1 MSGIRHQ
8 KSERGKPHYAQ
19 ALRALYPTSALRPLI
34 FAERGPESFRGLCR
48 AVALCEGGFTLL
60 ELLIVI
66 GLIAILLVLIVP
78 AFTTIKSGTEVTTA
92 IYGVKGLLENFTTIK
107 SGTEVTTAIYGVKG
121 LLENARAYAKANH
134 TYVFVGFAEVDSSIG
149 SLGQSADYD
158 WRYTLRQ
165 SGGGRGC
172 IERWHFTIPIRYHR
186 PGQRLDSELC
196 QWCSSDRGREITNI
210 RESAFCPG

>member
-92 IYGVKGLLENFTTIK
+92 IYGVKGLLEN
-107 SGTEVTTAIYGVKG
+107 
-121 LLENARAYAKANH
+121 ARAYAKANH
-134 TYVFVGFAEVDSSIG
+134 TYVFVGFAEVDSSIDPSVSPQITTG
-149 SLGQSADYD
+149 DIPTNWSTVHFGECPLQLGDTIYVAVGI
-158 WRYTLRQ
+158 TIGLRLPV
-165 SGGGRGC
+165 S
-172 IERWHFTIPIRYHR
+172 I
-186 PGQRLDSELC
+186 
-196 QWCSSDRGREITNI
+196 
-210 RESAFCPG
+210 